1 MNNNIMGA
9 AAPPVFPEA
18 VGHVSHHDTFIKQ
31 LWSADI
37 IKSLYDTT
45 VLGAIANRR
54 YEGEIT
60 KYGDTVNIRYEPDV
74 QISTYVKDQ
83 RLTYEQPATQKTQLF
98 IDKGFNWGVTHEDVD
113 RKQMD
118 LPYMQLVTEV
128 AAQKLKIAVDEHVL
142 KSIHAMAH
150 PRNTGAGAGVR
161 TRLYNLGSQIDPV
174 HVVARRDMPTIYG
187 LAGAAYGPN
196 ATAADVGSDGT
207 ATNPRCITRHFSIM
221 STVLTEQNVPSMGRY
236 AIVSP
241 AIVELLQ
248 NSELKDTD
256 ISGDAVSMARMGW
269 KGRIFGFDVYESQ
282 LLADATG
289 AGATNILAGTQLALT
304 FASQLTNTETMRV
317 SEAYGTI
324 IRGLKVFGYKVVK
337 PEALLSSYVRPN
349 TN

>member
-1 MNNNIMGA
+1 MLNNIMGA
-9 AAPPVFPEA
+9 AAPPVYPESA
-18 VGHVSHHDTFIKQ
+18 GHVSHHDTYIKQ

-37 IKSLYDTT
+37 IKALYDTT

-74 QISTYVKDQ
+74 QITTYVKGQ
-83 RLTYEQPATQKTQLF
+83 NLRYEQPKTEKTQLF
-98 IDKGFNWGVTHEDVD
+98 IDKGFNWGVTQDDID

-118 LPYMQLVTEV
+118 LPWMSVVTAV
-128 AAQKLKIAVDEHVL
+128 AAQKLQIAIDEHVL
-142 KSIHAMAH
+142 GSIHAMAH
-150 PRNTGAGAGVR
+150 PKNTGTNAGIR
-161 TRLYNLGSQIDPV
+161 TGLYNLGSQVAPV
-174 HVVARRDMPTIYG
+174 VVVARKDLPTVYK
-187 LAGAAYGPN
+187 A
-196 ATAADVGSDGT
+196 DGT
-207 ATNPRCITRHFSIM
+207 AGYGTQTSATTDGTNQNPRSITRHISMIG
-221 STVLTEQNVPSMGRY
+221 TVLTEQNVPAMGRY
-236 AIVSP
+236 IIVSP

-317 SEAYGTI
+317 SETYGTI

-337 PEALLSSYVRPN
+337 PEALASSYVVPN